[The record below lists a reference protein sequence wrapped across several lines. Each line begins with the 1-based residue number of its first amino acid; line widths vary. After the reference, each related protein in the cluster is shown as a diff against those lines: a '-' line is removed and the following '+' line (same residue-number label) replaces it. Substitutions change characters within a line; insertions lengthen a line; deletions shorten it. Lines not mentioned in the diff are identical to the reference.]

1 MWKAMDGRV
10 ALEPGEIDALVVAAR
25 QQAESVPEWHPRRAM
40 LLAVADA
47 FQRMVDGGGVVVL
60 RTPVSVQR
68 AAARALVLGSGEEP
82 VRRLTVGAAR
92 RRQVRLTGFLGSAT
106 AVSLAEEACD

>member
-1 MWKAMDGRV
+1 MDGRV

-47 FQRMVDGGGVVVL
+47 FERMVDGRGVVVS

-68 AAARALVLGSGEEP
+68 EAARALVLRPGEES
-82 VRRLTVGAAR
+82 VRRFAVAAAGRRGLRLAGLRGSAFSVGAK
-92 RRQVRLTGFLGSAT
+92 VGS
-106 AVSLAEEACD
+106 CD